1 MNKTVIGILVVVGI
15 LAAAGGGYWFG
26 TQKMLAAG
34 QATGGASGTAQGGAK
49 GSASQG
55 QSAAVAVEAVKVVT
69 APIPQVI
76 TTVGSLRSDESIT
89 LRPESAGRISAIT
102 FQEGQ
107 PVTKGAPLVT
117 LDPAMPR
124 AELEQAK
131 ANYVLAKQKFDRAV
145 DLAKRNFI
153 SGQAKDEAENNVK
166 VAEATVQLAEAKLAK
181 TDIRAPFS
189 GIIGLRTVS
198 VGDYV
203 KEGADLVN
211 LEAIDPLKV
220 DFRVPETYLGQV
232 QVGQS
237 LQITLDALPGKTY
250 EGKVIAVN
258 PLIDAAGRSIIIRA
272 QVRNQGTAL
281 RPGMFARI
289 RLITRAERDAMML
302 PEEALVPQGTDKFV
316 FRVNDGKVTRVKVET
331 GQRRDGKVEIV
342 SGVNKDDVIVTAGQL
357 KLRDGVSVRVA
368 GTETPVPAANVAPMS
383 APGSLIESSSGL
395 VTPANAQPARRGP
408 KS

>member
-49 GSASQG
+49 GRASQG

-107 PVTKGAPLVT
+107 PVRKGTPLVT

-153 SGQAKDEAENNVK
+153 SGQ
-166 VAEATVQLAEAKLAK
+166 
-181 TDIRAPFS
+181 
-189 GIIGLRTVS
+189 
-198 VGDYV
+198 
-203 KEGADLVN
+203 
-211 LEAIDPLKV
+211 
-220 DFRVPETYLGQV
+220 
-232 QVGQS
+232 
-237 LQITLDALPGKTY
+237 
-250 EGKVIAVN
+250 
-258 PLIDAAGRSIIIRA
+258 
-272 QVRNQGTAL
+272 
-281 RPGMFARI
+281 
-289 RLITRAERDAMML
+289 
-302 PEEALVPQGTDKFV
+302 
-316 FRVNDGKVTRVKVET
+316 VT
-331 GQRRDGKVEIV
+331 
-342 SGVNKDDVIVTAGQL
+342 
-357 KLRDGVSVRVA
+357 
-368 GTETPVPAANVAPMS
+368 
-383 APGSLIESSSGL
+383 
-395 VTPANAQPARRGP
+395 
-408 KS
+408 